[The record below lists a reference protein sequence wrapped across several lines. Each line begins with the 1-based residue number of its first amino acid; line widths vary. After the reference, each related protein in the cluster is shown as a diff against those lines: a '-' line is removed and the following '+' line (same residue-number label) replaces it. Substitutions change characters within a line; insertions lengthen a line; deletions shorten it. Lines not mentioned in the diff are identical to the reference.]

1 MPDKSP
7 DTVTGRR
14 ALVTGAS
21 SGIGEAFA
29 RRLARDRYDLTL
41 VARNKERLTQL
52 ADKLRSR
59 HAVGVK
65 VVVADLTK
73 TQALRRVEREIESED
88 RLELLVNNAGFGTMG
103 QFAELDIAVEDEEI
117 RLNVLAV
124 VRLTRAALPAMITRR
139 RGAIINVSSMAGF
152 QPSPTT
158 TTYGA
163 TKAFVNTFTEGL
175 HEELHGTGVQVQALC
190 PGFTRTEFQQR
201 ANIDVSALPA
211 IAWMEPDE
219 VVEESLAGLNRGDVL
234 CVPGLLNRFLASTV
248 MSIPRP
254 VARRI
259 LGIAARQVL
268 R

>member
-1 MPDKSP
+1 MSESSLH
-7 DTVTGRR
+7 TVTGRR

-41 VARNKERLTQL
+41 VARNKERLEAL
-52 ADKLRSR
+52 AEKLSAR
-59 HAVGVK
+59 HGVGVQ
-65 VVVADLTK
+65 VVAADLTK
-73 TQALRRVEREIESED
+73 TQPLRRVERIVDNDD
-88 RLELLVNNAGFGTMG
+88 RLEILVNNAGFGTMG
-103 QFAELDIAVEDEEI
+103 QFAELDIAVEEEEI
-117 RLNVLAV
+117 RLNVVAL
-124 VRLTRAALPAMITRR
+124 VRLTRAALPAMLARR

-152 QPSPTT
+152 QPGPTT
-158 TTYGA
+158 TTYAA
-163 TKAFVNTFTEGL
+163 TKAYVNSFTEGL
-175 HEELHGTGVQVQALC
+175 YEEIQGSGVQVQALC

-201 ANIDVSALPA
+201 AHIDTSALPA
-211 IAWMEPDE
+211 LAWMEADE
-219 VVEESLAGLNRGDVL
+219 VVDASLAGLNRGEVV

-259 LGIAARQVL
+259 LGMAARQVM